1 MRLITSSLER
11 KFKKILPSF
20 IKNFTI
26 LLLCNSFF
34 GKLIKFFK
42 IKTNLFGGFFDYS
55 LVSDKDAAR
64 IFWGVWESAEIRFSK
79 RFANSQTIIELGSSV
94 GVTLGVLSKKR
105 KNTKFICIEASKK
118 NFENLK
124 ILKDQ
129 LSKENDYI
137 LINKAL
143 AYGVEEV
150 SFFKLNTSTSH
161 QIDFSKDTQKKKYNV
176 PTDNVMAISLSKV
189 IENYDVKGKYC
200 LISDIEGADAAIFY
214 NDIASLDNCERIIA
228 ELDDSPLG
236 TIEDQIEK
244 LKSIGFSVT
253 ERYGQVIVMSR

>member
-20 IKNFTI
+20 FKNFTI
-26 LLLCNSFF
+26 FLLCNNYF

-161 QIDFSKDTQKKKYNV
+161 QIDFSKDTQKKK
-176 PTDNVMAISLSKV
+176 I
-189 IENYDVKGKYC
+189 
-200 LISDIEGADAAIFY
+200 
-214 NDIASLDNCERIIA
+214 
-228 ELDDSPLG
+228 
-236 TIEDQIEK
+236 
-244 LKSIGFSVT
+244 
-253 ERYGQVIVMSR
+253 